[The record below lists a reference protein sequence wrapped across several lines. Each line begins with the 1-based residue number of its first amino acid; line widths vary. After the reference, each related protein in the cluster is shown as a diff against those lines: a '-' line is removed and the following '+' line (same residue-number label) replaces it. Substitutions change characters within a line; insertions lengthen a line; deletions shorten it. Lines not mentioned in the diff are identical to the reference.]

1 MTLIGQV
8 VIFLRLVVFSLVGLG
23 GELVKHHAQG
33 KAYAHA
39 GRDILHA
46 RPEGKAQQH
55 TYGNVAGEAWA
66 FLLFV
71 VHES

>member
-1 MTLIGQV
+1 MNLLGRV
-8 VIFLRLVVFSLVGLG
+8 VISRLVVLPLVGIG
-23 GELVKHHAQG
+23 RELVKHHAQG

-66 FLLFV
+66 FLFFV
-71 VHES
+71 VHKS

>member
-8 VIFLRLVVFSLVGLG
+8 VIFPFVLLPLVGLG

-33 KAYAHA
+33 KTYAHA
-39 GRDILHA
+39 GRDILHD

-55 TYGNVAGEAWA
+55 TYGNVAGEAWT
-66 FLLFV
+66 FLFFV
-71 VHES
+71 VHKL